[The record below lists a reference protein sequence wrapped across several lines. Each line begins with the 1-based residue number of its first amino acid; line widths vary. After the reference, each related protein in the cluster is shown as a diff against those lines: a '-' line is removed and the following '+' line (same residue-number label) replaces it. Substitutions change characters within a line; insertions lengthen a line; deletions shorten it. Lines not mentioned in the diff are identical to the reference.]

1 MKKYKILIIVSLII
15 VFGLGVTA
23 GIFGGRYYMHRRLRR
38 ANEPRPP
45 FRNVETMARELGLT
59 EDQQARI
66 REIFRNNEERFKALR
81 SELHKRLE
89 EMRGLLKQEIDAVI
103 TPEQKAKLET
113 AIRRYEEERRA
124 LQKREGNIRREETRR
139 PPDSDG
145 PDKPKGEVR

>member
-1 MKKYKILIIVSLII
+1 MKKYKLLIVVSLLV

-23 GIFGGRYYMHRRLRR
+23 GVFGERYFMHRRPRR

-45 FRNVETMARELGLT
+45 FQNVETMAKELGLT

-81 SELHKRLE
+81 AELHKRLE
-89 EMRGLLKQEIDAVI
+89 EMRGQLKQEIDAVI
-103 TPEQKAKLET
+103 TPEQKAKLEA
-113 AIRRYEEERRA
+113 AIRKYEEERRA
-124 LQKREGNIRREETRR
+124 RQKREVNIRRDETRR
-139 PPDSDG
+139 PPDSDR